1 MGYGT
6 LAHTV
11 GRLPLRQLA
20 ERLRGLEL
28 DFVQLA
34 LSKAVADID
43 FGTGKLSPGLAAYV
57 GEHFNRAGVRIGV
70 LGCYI
75 DPVHPDRDTRR
86 GGIDRFKEHLRFAR
100 DFGTSIVATETGAL
114 TAYME
119 QDPIRYKETGWNVL
133 LESVREM
140 VEEAEKRG
148 VTVGIEPV
156 SVHTLHSAELTAR
169 LLEEV
174 PSGNLGIV
182 FDPVN
187 LLTVDEIGNQTAFF
201 DEAFRLFGDRIVLAH
216 LKDVQVSGG
225 AKQELRTGSEGGQF
239 KTAEFLSRLHEA
251 KPLIDISLE
260 CLTEE
265 TVLPSI
271 RYVKSLEKTE

>member
-187 LLTVDEIGNQTAFF
+187 LLTV
-201 DEAFRLFGDRIVLAH
+201 EAFRLFGDRIVLAH